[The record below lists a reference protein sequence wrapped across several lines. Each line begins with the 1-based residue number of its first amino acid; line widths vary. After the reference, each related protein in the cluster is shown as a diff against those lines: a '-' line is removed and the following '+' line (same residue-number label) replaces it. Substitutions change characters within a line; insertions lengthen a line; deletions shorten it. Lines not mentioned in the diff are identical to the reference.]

1 MKIHALTTGAVRV
14 KHSFLFPS
22 SGRRRQLD
30 LFTPGAFSDPLPI
43 HCWAIEH
50 EGLLRLVDTGETAA
64 ARNVPF
70 ARMEVTSEQELPGAV
85 AAAGL
90 KLDDVGEVVLT
101 HAHGDHIDGLVH
113 ARGRVLINDTELRFL
128 ASPMARVMRRVL
140 RQPLPPGFAPTPFV
154 LDGGPFGAFPRSR
167 NLSDDGRIVAVPTP
181 GHTPGHLSVICVDDA
196 GRHVML
202 AGDATDSLEQLHARR
217 ADAVGPD
224 PEVHV
229 ATLETIL
236 AHCAQHPT
244 VYLPS
249 HDPDSADRLAAAT
262 TVRADRPIGPR
273 DTAATSAPTEEHA
286 LLEESRG
293 RSGNAVD

>member
-1 MKIHALTTGAVRV
+1 MRIHALTTGAVRV

-22 SGRRRQLD
+22 FGPRRQLD
-30 LFTPGAFSDPLPI
+30 LFMPGPFSDALPI

-50 EGLLRLVDTGETAA
+50 QGVLRLVDTGETAT

-70 ARMEVTSEQELPGAV
+70 ARMEVSREQELPGAM
-85 AAAGL
+85 AGAGL
-90 KLDDVGEVVLT
+90 DLEDVADVVLT
-101 HAHGDHIDGLVH
+101 HAHGDHVDGLVH
-113 ARGRVLINDTELRFL
+113 VRGRVWINETELEFL
-128 ASPMARVMRRVL
+128 GSRGARVTRRIL
-140 RQPLPPGFAPTPFV
+140 RQPLPPGFAPEPFAF
-154 LDGGPFGAFPRSR
+154 DGGRFGAFPRSR
-167 NLSDDGRIVAVPTP
+167 SISEDGRIVAVETP
-181 GHTPGHLSVICVDDA
+181 GHTPGHLSVICVDDS

-236 AHCAQHPT
+236 AHCADHPT

-249 HDPDSADRLAAAT
+249 HDPGSAARHASAI
-262 TVRADRPIGPR
+262 TV
-273 DTAATSAPTEEHA
+273 
-286 LLEESRG
+286 
-293 RSGNAVD
+293 